1 VSTIA
6 AQRLGQ
12 EGLQLALQQA
22 TQLSQQTGNIYEVNA
37 QGQVVPKI
45 GADGAPIRT
54 ESALARLS
62 AEKLQQAEL
71 TGKYTD
77 ANGVSIDTIAAKQ
90 FDQNRLAQ
98 LADQAARQ
106 SQLTG
111 NMYTV
116 NAQGQVVQEL
126 GTNGQPVSTEARR
139 AQVQQEANV
148 ARQIAQARADAL
160 SQQSGLSYTVN
171 SANEVVPDND
181 PETGAQRTTVQ
192 AQQLAAQTEQA
203 RLDRELRETLG
214 LGELTGQVGDQ
225 QTLAA
230 RQQTFAQGQAQ
241 QQLLIQLASAL
252 AQSTNIKEA
261 DLTKMMKELYAKL
274 GTGGNPLDNLGDRSN
289 DAELERIRGRQAVPQ
304 GTPQTP
310 PRGIP
315 APQTTTTTT
324 TTGRSGR
331 RGG

>member
-1 VSTIA
+1 MQRAQQLTQATGIVHDLDDNGNVMQKVVGGEPVKSESVLARLSQQEIQRAEIAGYAYIQDPSDPKKTMRVASVA
-6 AQRLGQ
+6 AQ
-12 EGLQLALQQA
+12 QLTQQA
-22 TQLSQQTGNIYEVNA
+22 LRDAATQAEALSQQTGIAYEVGPDGKLR
-37 QGQVVPKI
+37 QMTQVV
-45 GADGAPIRT
+45 
-54 ESALARLS
+54 
-62 AEKLQQAEL
+62 
-71 TGKYTD
+71 
-77 ANGVSIDTIAAKQ
+77 
-90 FDQNRLAQ
+90 
-98 LADQAARQ
+98 
-106 SQLTG
+106 
-111 NMYTV
+111 
-116 NAQGQVVQEL
+116 
-126 GTNGQPVSTEARR
+126 NGQTVPV
-139 AQVQQEANV
+139 
-148 ARQIAQARADAL
+148 
-160 SQQSGLSYTVN
+160 
-171 SANEVVPDND
+171 
-181 PETGAQRTTVQ
+181 TTVQ
-192 AQQLAAQTEQA
+192 ARQLEAQERQA
-203 RLDRELRETLG
+203 NLDRELRETLG

-274 GTGGNPLDNLGDRSN
+274 GTGGNPLDNRGDTSN

-304 GTPQTP
+304 GTPQTQ